1 MHRMRN
7 KARIVAAPAQ
17 HQSLGRILWQQHGRR
32 AVIAANRRNATPALE
47 TFLARVELGHTPDI
61 PDEELPR
68 VDDGSHLPS
77 KFEPVGVG
85 LAPTF
90 PTQAKK
96 PAISKEGSETE
107 VMIHQRNCFI
117 DSLSHTIRQLVRAYE
132 DEPGHYQAELLR
144 AVAIK
149 GGLARMNTLRQ
160 TSPSRRCSSGG
171 PPSLSPSPM

>member
-1 MHRMRN
+1 MRN

-85 LAPTF
+85 LARLSQLKQKSQQYQRRVP
-90 PTQAKK
+90 K
-96 PAISKEGSETE
+96 PK
-107 VMIHQRNCFI
+107 
-117 DSLSHTIRQLVRAYE
+117 L
-132 DEPGHYQAELLR
+132 
-144 AVAIK
+144 
-149 GGLARMNTLRQ
+149 
-160 TSPSRRCSSGG
+160 
-171 PPSLSPSPM
+171 